1 MQLLIVIKGLLL
13 SLTSRVAMLIRALLL
28 SFLFITPAYANSD
41 FFVESEGF
49 AEITAGDLID
59 ARRKALTMALDAA
72 LVQLGGAPVDGL
84 LALEEQR
91 TTPTSAITDYTV
103 INERLIDNMLVLRI
117 RANLDAQVS
126 SCQLLMDPRRFNK
139 RIAFAGFPIQQPLD
153 ANAGNLHEVSVK
165 LPDLIAQQM
174 KQHSGFETLLI
185 TRYNLHSHLNDAPTN
200 LLQNG
205 MLTNMQQHT
214 EVSDAQF
221 IVSGVIRDLSQ
232 RTPVGPREPNILV
245 HRYHEFTKNN
255 PRNHRNFVF
264 DVFIYDAI
272 TGALI
277 HQQSFATSG
286 IWNAGQERTGFGT
299 SAFWNQNY
307 GQEVAN
313 LIRHTSLE
321 IIKTLECKPF
331 TARITQS
338 EQNRIW
344 INAGSLAGLNQGD
357 RLSVLRR
364 QTHYNS
370 MNEGYPEF
378 VPTQL
383 SVTLDRVEPTFASGT
398 LNTQAS
404 HVNIQRDD
412 LVRSQ

>member
-1 MQLLIVIKGLLL
+1 
-13 SLTSRVAMLIRALLL
+13 MLIRALLF
-28 SFLFITPAYANSD
+28 SFLFCSSAFANSD

-49 AEITAGDLID
+49 AEIRNGDLIE

-72 LVQLGGAPVDGL
+72 LVQMGGFPADGL

-91 TTPTSAITDYTV
+91 TTPTTAITDYTV

-117 RANLDAQVS
+117 RANLDAQTA

-153 ANAGNLHEVSVK
+153 ANAGNIHEVSVK

-174 KQHSGFETLLI
+174 KQHPGFETLLI

-214 EVSDAQF
+214 DVSDAQF

-232 RTPVGPREPNILV
+232 RSPIGPREPHILV
-245 HRYHEFTKNN
+245 HGYNQLNKNH

-286 IWNAGQERTGFGT
+286 IWNAGQDRTGFGT

-313 LIRHTSLE
+313 LIRHSSLE
-321 IIKTLECKPF
+321 IIKALECKPF

-344 INAGSLAGLNQGD
+344 INA
-357 RLSVLRR
+357 
-364 QTHYNS
+364 
-370 MNEGYPEF
+370 
-378 VPTQL
+378 
-383 SVTLDRVEPTFASGT
+383 
-398 LNTQAS
+398 
-404 HVNIQRDD
+404 
-412 LVRSQ
+412 